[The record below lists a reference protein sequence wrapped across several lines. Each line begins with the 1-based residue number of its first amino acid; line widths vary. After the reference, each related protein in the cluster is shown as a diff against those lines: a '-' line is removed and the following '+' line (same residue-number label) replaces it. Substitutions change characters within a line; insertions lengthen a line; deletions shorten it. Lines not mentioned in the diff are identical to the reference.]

1 MPNTNPSWGRVCA
14 APHEHLIVIRRGR
27 VVRSERGGSHFCWP
41 GDSVVR
47 VDTSVHRLQFT
58 ADQVTRE
65 KTGVRVTGLAVFRVV
80 EPEIAY
86 TMLDLEGRSDHEDIL
101 REMFVGATRR
111 LVANLTLEDCLTRR
125 KDSLAD
131 ELMAE
136 VAPVVQGAGRSD
148 DRTDGGWGVAIDT
161 IEVQDVRILS
171 EEVFERLQAPYREQL
186 ALEAAQA
193 RDVVVKERFL
203 AAAEQERGQERHRL
217 EMVELQEARI
227 EAQRRR
233 AVEEAAHEEQLKQVG
248 QLAEIARE
256 EARAA
261 SKLRRAELDA
271 EAERLGGVV
280 RAELIRLERGA
291 HDEISRAR
299 LQELL
304 LTETLP
310 EVARAMRDSFD
321 QVTLTG
327 GDLSFLGQGL
337 AQVLAT
343 LKAFDVDL
351 GGLLPTND
359 T

>member
-1 MPNTNPSWGRVCA
+1 MPSTNPSWGRVCA

-27 VVRSERGGSHFCWP
+27 VIRSQRGGSHFCWP

-47 VDTSVHRLQFT
+47 VDTSVNRLQFT

-65 KTGVRVTGLAVFRVV
+65 KTGVRVTGLAVFRIV

-86 TMLDLEGRSDHEDIL
+86 TMLDLEGGGDHEEIL

-136 VAPVVQGAGRSD
+136 VAPVVQGAGRTAD
-148 DRTDGGWGVAIDT
+148 ATDRGWGIAIDT
-161 IEVQDVRILS
+161 IEVQDVNILS
-171 EEVFERLQAPYREQL
+171 EEVFRRLQAPYREQL

-193 RDVVVKERFL
+193 HDEVVKERFR
-203 AAAEQERGQERHRL
+203 AEAEQERGQERHRL
-217 EMVELQEARI
+217 EMLEIQEARVAT
-227 EAQRRR
+227 EHQR
-233 AVEEAAHEEQLKQVG
+233 AIEEATHEEQVRQVE

-261 SKLRRAELDA
+261 SELRRAELDA
-271 EAERLGGVV
+271 EAQRLAGVV
-280 RAELIRLERGA
+280 RAEILRLERGA
-291 HDEISRAR
+291 SDEISQAR

-304 LTETLP
+304 LTRTLP
-310 EVARAMRDSFD
+310 EIAAAFRDSFD
-321 QVTLTG
+321 QIHITG
-327 GDLSFLGQGL
+327 GDLAFLGEGL
-337 AQVLAT
+337 TQVLAT

-359 T
+359 A